1 MSVLAQ
7 LSQKTAAFIVM
18 FSISTCGLQVKLALV
33 NLFEVNIKIFV
44 FMVDLV
50 EYLLKPHHKM
60 FNYCIF
66 KSKKFFLIYSYVRFT
81 SDGTGPFFTN
91 NSFGVIVPPLV
102 LYFGPRFFSLFYSA
116 SLCAYPIFCATN
128 FCSLAF
134 SSSNSFTF

>member
-1 MSVLAQ
+1 
-7 LSQKTAAFIVM
+7 
-18 FSISTCGLQVKLALV
+18 
-33 NLFEVNIKIFV
+33 
-44 FMVDLV
+44 MVDLV

-102 LYFGPRFFSLFYSA
+102 LLFLPALILPLLQRLLMRLFYLVCDQLLQS
-116 SLCAYPIFCATN
+116 CIFIFQFFHFFKTI
-128 FCSLAF
+128 F
-134 SSSNSFTF
+134 